1 MNKSMIRAAKGE
13 ISADLVL
20 KNGKVMNVFTEEIL
34 DGDVAIVGGR
44 IAGVGSYVGKREIDC
59 TGKYIVPGLIDAHV
73 HIESSMV
80 SPLEFAKYI
89 IRKGT
94 TAIVADPH
102 EIVNVSGKD
111 GMAYILDA
119 SEHVPV
125 DVYAMVPSSD
135 RKSVV

>member
-80 SPLEFAKYI
+80 SPLEF
-89 IRKGT
+89 
-94 TAIVADPH
+94 
-102 EIVNVSGKD
+102 EN
-111 GMAYILDA
+111 
-119 SEHVPV
+119 
-125 DVYAMVPSSD
+125 
-135 RKSVV
+135 